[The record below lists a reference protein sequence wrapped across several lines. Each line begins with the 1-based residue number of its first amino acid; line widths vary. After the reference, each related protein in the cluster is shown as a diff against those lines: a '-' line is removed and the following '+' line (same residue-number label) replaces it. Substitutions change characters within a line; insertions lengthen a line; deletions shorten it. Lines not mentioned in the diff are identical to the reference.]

1 MLWGYNNAHRCADVT
16 DDATSPPRPTFAAR
30 FTREIKLHEAL
41 RIAINQR

>member
-1 MLWGYNNAHRCADVT
+1 MLLVWNNASRCADVI
-16 DDATSPPRPTFAAR
+16 DDATSPPRRHFAAR